1 MKAKYCIVPDKNKF
15 FAFLAEQSLTEAELL
30 RARLIQPEKI
40 FMDIE
45 AAVWQIEYKAVAP
58 VTETLLA
65 AVANKLTAAFN
76 LKKVELQQTNLL
88 ETSVVAESVKTE
100 NKLET
105 ENKSVQV
112 EPEREEIPLPP
123 DLKQYL
129 RVRQSVKTML
139 MKRLI
144 TFSME
149 GIKKQTAL
157 FLVKHLKVS
166 PGR

>member
-100 NKLET
+100 I
-105 ENKSVQV
+105 S
-112 EPEREEIPLPP
+112 
-123 DLKQYL
+123 LKQKISL
-129 RVRQSVKTML
+129 CR
-139 MKRLI
+139 
-144 TFSME
+144 
-149 GIKKQTAL
+149 
-157 FLVKHLKVS
+157 
-166 PGR
+166 

>member
-1 MKAKYCIVPDKNKF
+1 
-15 FAFLAEQSLTEAELL
+15 
-30 RARLIQPEKI
+30 
-40 FMDIE
+40 MDIE

-123 DLKQYL
+123 EEPEAVEIGEAAAFEAVPPCEAECKDDAYEKAYNLLYGGNK
-129 RVRQSVKTML
+129 KADG
-139 MKRLI
+139 LI
-144 TFSME
+144 FGKVFKGKPRPMIERYRRRKSSRSRRYFC
-149 GIKKQTAL
+149 KK
-157 FLVKHLKVS
+157 H
-166 PGR
+166 